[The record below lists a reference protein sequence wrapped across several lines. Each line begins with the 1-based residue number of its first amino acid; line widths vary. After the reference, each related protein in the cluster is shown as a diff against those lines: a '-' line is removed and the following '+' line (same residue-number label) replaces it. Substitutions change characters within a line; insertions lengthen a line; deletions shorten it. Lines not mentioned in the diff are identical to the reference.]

1 MEVPSRRSDFDMFQR
16 LFAIIRKELVQTLRD
31 RRTLLIQLMGPIILL
46 FLFGYAVEIQVEHQ
60 PTVVVD
66 MSKDRQSLAYINAM
80 VNTGFFDVVDYLESE
95 EEAVQAID
103 NGQARVAIVIPPDFA
118 LSIERSE
125 TAQVL
130 VLIDGSE
137 VLGSQSALNATMTTA
152 QNFTAQLVMYRLERG
167 PLASQASR
175 LQPVDVRFRVL
186 YNPDMAS
193 IVFMIPGLVGLLLQ
207 QQTLLLTA
215 FAIVRERESGTIE
228 QILVTP
234 IRPWELMLG
243 KVIPNTAI
251 AFFNMATILALG
263 ILWFDVPF
271 KGDLW
276 LFFVLAFLFLFTSL
290 GLGILIST
298 VATSQKQAQELA
310 RLLVMPAMMLSGF
323 IFPREAM
330 PSVLQWLGSL
340 IPVTYFLKISRGI
353 MTKGVGL
360 DSLHEPVS
368 ALIVFGV
375 VVFVI
380 SSRTFRR
387 RLD

>member
-1 MEVPSRRSDFDMFQR
+1 MFRR
-16 LFAIIRKELVQTLRD
+16 LFSVIQKELVQTLRD
-31 RRTLLIQLMGPIILL
+31 RRTLGIQLIGPIVLL
-46 FLFGYAVEIQVEHQ
+46 FLFGYAVEIQVDHQ

-66 MSKDRQSLAYINAM
+66 MSRDRQSLAYVNAM
-80 VNTGFFDVVDYLESE
+80 VNTGFFDVVGYLESE

-103 NGQARVAIVIPPDFA
+103 TGQARAAIVIPPDFA
-118 LSIERSE
+118 ARIERRDM
-125 TAQVL
+125 AQVL
-130 VLIDGSE
+130 VLIDGSD

-152 QNFTAQLVMYRLERG
+152 QSFAVDLVMEQIER
-167 PLASQASR
+167 SR
-175 LQPVDVRFRVL
+175 FGSRTATLQPLDVRFRVL

-193 IVFMIPGLVGLLLQ
+193 IIFMVPGLVGLLLQ

-215 FAIVRERESGTIE
+215 FAIVREKEMGTVE

-243 KVIPNTAI
+243 KMIPNIAI
-251 AFFNMATILALG
+251 AFVNMSTILALG

-271 KGDLW
+271 NGDLW
-276 LFFVLAFLFLFTSL
+276 LFFALAFLFLFTSL

-310 RLLVMPAMMLSGF
+310 RLLIMPAMMLSGF
-323 IFPREAM
+323 IFPRESM
-330 PSVLQWLGSL
+330 PPVLQWIGSL

-353 MTKGVGL
+353 ITKGVGL
-360 DSLHEPVS
+360 DSLHEPVI
-368 ALIVFGV
+368 ALVVFGV
-375 VVFVI
+375 AVFAI
-380 SSRTFRR
+380 SARTFRT

>member
-1 MEVPSRRSDFDMFQR
+1 MFRR
-16 LFAIIRKELVQTLRD
+16 LFSVIQKELVQTLRD
-31 RRTLLIQLMGPIILL
+31 RRTLGIQLIGPIVLL
-46 FLFGYAVEIQVEHQ
+46 FLFGYAVEIQVDHQ

-66 MSKDRQSLAYINAM
+66 MSRDRQSLAYVNAM
-80 VNTGFFDVVDYLESE
+80 VNTGFFDVVGYLESE

-103 NGQARVAIVIPPDFA
+103 TGQARAAIVIPPDFA
-118 LSIERSE
+118 ARIERRDM
-125 TAQVL
+125 AQVL
-130 VLIDGSE
+130 VLIDGSD

-152 QNFTAQLVMYRLERG
+152 QSFAVDLVMEQIER
-167 PLASQASR
+167 SR
-175 LQPVDVRFRVL
+175 FGSRTATLQPLDVRFRVL

-193 IVFMIPGLVGLLLQ
+193 IIFMVPGLVGLLLQ

-215 FAIVRERESGTIE
+215 FAIVREKEMGTVE

-243 KVIPNTAI
+243 KMIPNIAI
-251 AFFNMATILALG
+251 AFINMSTILALG

-271 KGDLW
+271 NGDLW
-276 LFFVLAFLFLFTSL
+276 LFFALAFLFLFTSL

-310 RLLVMPAMMLSGF
+310 RLLIMPAMMLSGF
-323 IFPREAM
+323 IFPRESM
-330 PSVLQWLGSL
+330 PPVLQWIGSL

-353 MTKGVGL
+353 ITKGVGL
-360 DSLHEPVS
+360 DSLHEPVI
-368 ALIVFGV
+368 ALVVFGV
-375 VVFVI
+375 AVFAI
-380 SSRTFRR
+380 SARTFRT

>member
-1 MEVPSRRSDFDMFQR
+1 MLRRLYSIVQ
-16 LFAIIRKELVQTLRD
+16 KETMQTLRD
-31 RRTLLIQLMGPIILL
+31 RRTLMIQLIGPILLL

-66 MSKDRQSLAYINAM
+66 FSRDYQSLAYVDAM
-80 VNTGFFDVVDYLESE
+80 VNTGFFNVVGYLASE
-95 EEAVQAID
+95 EEALQAID

-118 LSIERSE
+118 LRIERRE
-125 TAQVL
+125 TPQVL

-152 QNFTAQLVMYRLERG
+152 QSFGADLVMERLKRS
-167 PLASQASR
+167 PLASQAR
-175 LQPVDVRFRVL
+175 GLQPLDVRFRVL

-193 IVFMIPGLVGLLLQ
+193 IIFMVPGLVGLLLQ

-215 FAIVRERESGTIE
+215 FAIVREKEMGTIE

-243 KVIPNTAI
+243 KIIPNIAI
-251 AFFNMATILALG
+251 AFVNMSTILALG
-263 ILWFDVPF
+263 IVWFDVPF
-271 KGDLW
+271 NGDIW
-276 LFFVLAFLFLFTSL
+276 LFFALAFLFLFTSL

-310 RLLVMPAMMLSGF
+310 RLLVMPSMMLSGF

-330 PSVLQWLGSL
+330 PLVLQWVGSL
-340 IPVTYFLKISRGI
+340 IPVTYFLRISRGI
-353 MTKGVGL
+353 ITKGVGL
-360 DSLHEPVS
+360 DALHEPVI
-368 ALIVFGV
+368 ALVVFGL
-375 VVFVI
+375 VVFVVAA
-380 SSRTFRR
+380 RTFRT

>member
-1 MEVPSRRSDFDMFQR
+1 M
-16 LFAIIRKELVQTLRD
+16 
-31 RRTLLIQLMGPIILL
+31 IQLIGPILLL

-66 MSKDRQSLAYINAM
+66 SSRDYQSLAYVDAM
-80 VNTGFFDVVDYLESE
+80 VNTGFFNVVGYLASE
-95 EEAVQAID
+95 EEALQAID

-118 LSIERSE
+118 LRIERRE
-125 TAQVL
+125 TPQVL

-152 QNFTAQLVMYRLERG
+152 QSFGADLVLERLKRS
-167 PLASQASR
+167 PLASQAR
-175 LQPVDVRFRVL
+175 GLQPLDVRFRVL

-215 FAIVRERESGTIE
+215 FAIVREKEMGTVE

-234 IRPWELMLG
+234 IRPWEVMLG
-243 KVIPNTAI
+243 KIMPNIAI
-251 AFFNMATILALG
+251 AFFNMSTILALG
-263 ILWFDVPF
+263 IVWFDVPF
-271 KGDLW
+271 NGDIW
-276 LFFVLAFLFLFTSL
+276 LFFALAFLFLFTSL

-310 RLLVMPAMMLSGF
+310 RLLILPSMMLSGF

-330 PSVLQWLGSL
+330 PLVLQWLGSL

-353 MTKGVGL
+353 ITKGVGL
-360 DSLHEPVS
+360 DSLHEPVI
-368 ALIVFGV
+368 ALVIFGV
-375 VVFVI
+375 VVF
-380 SSRTFRR
+380 SLSARTFRT